1 MRGCHSHDHSTS
13 NEEQWSKPLSSP
25 VIVPNPD
32 FIPPTSPMSNIS
44 DWAWAEWVEAQ
55 GIGE

>member
-1 MRGCHSHDHSTS
+1 MCYLFWGIRDDAELPDP
-13 NEEQWSKPLSSP
+13 NETLP
-25 VIVPNPD
+25 
-32 FIPPTSPMSNIS
+32 